1 MYSLC
6 SVVKKKGIGL
16 PVAGKA
22 RRLADQVSSQLQA
35 IENEFDKIAAT
46 KSLRMA
52 ERMPRWLS
60 PYKVMDSSQR
70 SERQGW

>member
-1 MYSLC
+1 
-6 SVVKKKGIGL
+6 VVKKKGIGL

-35 IENEFDKIAAT
+35 IEDEFAKTAAT

-52 ERMPRWLS
+52 ERMPRC
-60 PYKVMDSSQR
+60 
-70 SERQGW
+70 

>member
-1 MYSLC
+1 
-6 SVVKKKGIGL
+6 VVKKKGLVL

-35 IENEFDKIAAT
+35 IEDEFAKTAAT

-52 ERMPRWLS
+52 ERMPRC
-60 PYKVMDSSQR
+60 
-70 SERQGW
+70 